1 MKLERRCTMV
11 ALVRRSPNGAFALEP
26 LFRPFSL
33 LEEVEEMAR
42 AAFNTSLTPKL
53 DMFEENNELVIKA
66 ELPGIRK
73 KDLDISL
80 EDDVLTIKA
89 EKKEEKEVKDAT
101 HYTRER
107 HFGSYVR
114 HMTLPKRVDAEK
126 VTATLKKGL
135 LEIRLPKA
143 EGPEKKHIEIKV
155 K

>member
-1 MKLERRCTMV
+1 MV
-11 ALVRRSPNGAFALEP
+11 ALIRRSPNGTLTLEP
-26 LFRPFSL
+26 FFHPLSL

-42 AAFNTSLTPKL
+42 AAFDTSLTMKM
-53 DMFEENNELVIKA
+53 DMFEDKNELVIKA

-80 EDDVLTIKA
+80 DGDVLKIKA

-107 HFGSYVR
+107 RFGRYSRY
-114 HMTLPKRVDAEK
+114 MTLPTRVDAENIS
-126 VTATLKKGL
+126 ATLKKGL

-143 EGPEKKHIEIKV
+143 EGPESKHIEVKV

>member
-1 MKLERRCTMV
+1 MV
-11 ALVRRSPNGAFALEP
+11 ALIRRSPNGVFALEP
-26 LFRPFSL
+26 FFRPFSL
-33 LEEVEEMAR
+33 LDEVEEIAR
-42 AAFNTSLTPKL
+42 AAFDTSLTPKI

-66 ELPGIRK
+66 EMPGVRK

-80 EDDVLTIKA
+80 ESDVLTIKA
-89 EKKEEKEVKDAT
+89 EKKQEKEVKGAA

-107 HFGSYVR
+107 HFGHYSRY
-114 HMTLPKRVDAEK
+114 MTLPARVDAEK

-143 EGPEKKHIEIKV
+143 EIPENRRIEVKV